1 MPVQDATAANVALW
15 AHYLDDEWGRLLGP
29 FGQMDA
35 AHAMASA
42 VAGWLA
48 ILTAPQIA
56 WLYEDNA
63 AVVSQHLAE
72 SRTRL
77 ERHVIPEDFRATTPP
92 AADST
97 PVSTDDA
104 ELRDPA
110 ISAAR
115 S

>member
-15 AHYLDDEWGRLLGP
+15 AQYLDDEWGRLLGP
-29 FGQMDA
+29 LGQADA

-48 ILTAPQIA
+48 IVTAPQIA
-56 WLYEDNA
+56 WLYEENA

-77 ERHVIPEDFRATTPP
+77 ERHVIPEDFRAIPPP
-92 AADST
+92 AADAT
-97 PVSTDDA
+97 PASPDA
-104 ELRDPA
+104 VERRDPA
-110 ISAAR
+110 VSAAR
-115 S
+115 